1 MALNLALIRFFL
13 ASFLLIFL
21 WAEPV
26 YSIPRYVKVRLF
38 EARAG
43 VPKLQLAGG
52 IKIIEPV
59 SRDIAF
65 AGAVYTVEAEGGRV
79 ALYAVRKGGRSK
91 TLILRGSRIVM
102 EESSSRGMRIVFPGR
117 SACNYRGI
125 VVVRSG
131 TAAGRPSLDV
141 LNEVPVREFVY
152 GIVASEL
159 PRDFAL
165 EARKALAVLTLTR
178 LEFLPDQRAIGDST
192 RSELY
197 TGCGRVRES
206 DRVLVDSVFKD
217 RLYYKGRLVL
227 PYYHSTCAGFTSNG
241 DDLFRPDGDDLSYLK
256 AVECKHCKGSPFY
269 RNKVSVVDRRKVTEI
284 FGGALPVVLGQDLAG
299 RPKSVQ
305 VGNQELSCYQTWLK
319 LGRGLGWS
327 RVPGTRFAIN
337 SAGDGDRIEIV
348 SSGAGHGVGLCQW
361 GANRLAGLGKSYRE
375 ILEYYFPGSKIK

>member
-1 MALNLALIRFFL
+1 MALIRLF
-13 ASFLLIFL
+13 AWVCLLIIL

-43 VPKLQLAGG
+43 VPRLQLTGG

-65 AGAVYTVEAEGGRV
+65 TGAVYTVEAEGGRV
-79 ALYAVRKGGRSK
+79 ALYAVRKGGRSR

-102 EESSSRGMRIVFPGR
+102 EESGSRGMRIVFSGR

-125 VVVRSG
+125 IVVRSA

-159 PRDFAL
+159 PRDFAV
-165 EARKALAVLTLTR
+165 ESKKALAVLTLTR

-192 RSELY
+192 KSELY

-206 DRVLVDSVFKD
+206 DRVLVDSVFKE

-227 PYYHSTCAGFTSNG
+227 PYYHSTCAGCTSDG

-256 AVECKHCKGSPFY
+256 AVKCEHCKGSPFY

-284 FGGALPVVLGQDLAG
+284 FGGALPVVLAQDGAG
-299 RPKSVQ
+299 RPKSIQ
-305 VGNQELSCYQTWLK
+305 VGKQDLSCYQTWLK

-327 RVPGTRFAIN
+327 RVPGTRFAIK
-337 SAGDGDRIEIV
+337 STKDKIEIV

-361 GANRLAGLGKSYRE
+361 GANGLAGLGKSYRE